1 MTLRRKNQNW
11 LRVCLDSTMLT
22 LHVDGK
28 ERRGEGG
35 RGREEEE
42 KKIRRGE
49 GGRKGK
55 EEAEKLGKSIVDWR
69 DKP

>member
-1 MTLRRKNQNW
+1 
-11 LRVCLDSTMLT
+11 MLT

-28 ERRGEGG
+28 ERRGKGG
-35 RGREEEE
+35 RGRGEEE
-42 KKIRRGE
+42 KKIRREE

-55 EEAEKLGKSIVDWR
+55 EEAEKLGKSIVDWW